1 MKKYEN
7 PYFPRFK
14 YRYGHTTGGPA
25 PAPSF
30 PEGKRVR
37 RIVSGHTVDYILE
50 PLGTV
55 RVFIDGVEQ
64 QMSGRAKDLML
75 LGWPR

>member
-1 MKKYEN
+1 
-7 PYFPRFK
+7 
-14 YRYGHTTGGPA
+14 
-25 PAPSF
+25 
-30 PEGKRVR
+30 
-37 RIVSGHTVDYILE
+37 VSGHTVDYILE